1 MKKANSNITELVFI
15 LDRSGSMGGLES
27 DTIGGFNSLIKK
39 QKKQD
44 GKCYVS
50 TVLFDNYSEVI
61 HDRVELENIKP
72 MTDKEYYVRGCTAL
86 IDAIGGAI
94 HHIANIRKYARSEDV
109 PEHTMFVIMTD
120 GQENASHIYTSDKVK
135 AMIEHEKEKYGWE
148 FLFIG
153 ANIDAVKT
161 ASHFGISKDRA
172 VNYHADSQ
180 GTSVVY
186 DTVVR
191 SIVNPEQPVFSVAV
205 VIVLVLSIAVKSYMY
220 FYNKR
225 FAQITDS
232 ETLKATAADCI
243 SDSVATF
250 AVLLS
255 TVISYLTDWQ
265 IDGYCGVL
273 VSIFIIITGV
283 KSLWEVLG
291 RIMGR
296 TANQKVADSILQNI
310 ETYPEIRDVHNF
322 MIHDYGFGYFVVSMR
337 VEGYRKDSEKLYV
350 AINEI
355 SYDLYQRFHC
365 DCFIQVDYLIDN
377 EVLKKQLTEKISLI
391 LKEYGEQI
399 EIDHFRLIESG
410 QYTNIVFDL
419 LYPVELQK
427 SEEEICENIEH
438 ALSLENPQYHTIIKG
453 ILRRERYR
461 PHR

>member
-1 MKKANSNITELVFI
+1 MMSLLIKLCFRRKGTVSEATTKNIYASLSSVVGII
-15 LDRSGSMGGLES
+15 LNLFLCIAKIGIGLIS
-27 DTIGGFNSLIKK
+27 HSVAISADGFNNLSDAGMSLI
-39 QKKQD
+39 
-44 GKCYVS
+44 
-50 TVLFDNYSEVI
+50 TLFGFS
-61 HDRVELENIKP
+61 
-72 MTDKEYYVRGCTAL
+72 
-86 IDAIGGAI
+86 
-94 HHIANIRKYARSEDV
+94 IA
-109 PEHTMFVIMTD
+109 
-120 GQENASHIYTSDKVK
+120 
-135 AMIEHEKEKYGWE
+135 KYGKGKIHPFGHGRFEWIMGI
-148 FLFIG
+148 FTSL
-153 ANIDAVKT
+153 AVI
-161 ASHFGISKDRA
+161 FMGIKF
-172 VNYHADSQ
+172 VH
-180 GTSVVY
+180 TSF
-186 DTVVR
+186 R

-391 LKEYGEQI
+391 LKEYGGQI
-399 EIDHFRLIESG
+399 EIDHFRLIEGG

-419 LYPVELQK
+419 RYPVELQK